1 MTVKELIDK
10 LKEFDENKDIFIE
23 DSYYGELAVTT
34 IKNDD
39 NDVVITTV
47 ELIFLI
53 YFYHELHYL

>member
-34 IKNDD
+34 IKN

-47 ELIFLI
+47 ATDIFNIFLS
-53 YFYHELHYL
+53 

>member
-1 MTVKELIDK
+1 MKTKI
-10 LKEFDENKDIFIE
+10 FFIE

-47 ELIFLI
+47 ATDIFNIL
-53 YFYHELHYL
+53 LP

>member
-39 NDVVITTV
+39 NDVVLLLWQ
-47 ELIFLI
+47 LIFLI

>member
-1 MTVKELIDK
+1 MTIKELIDK

-34 IKNDD
+34 IKNND

-47 ELIFLI
+47 ATDIFNTL
-53 YFYHELHYL
+53 YHELHYL

>member
-1 MTVKELIDK
+1 MTVKELTDK

-23 DSYYGELAVTT
+23 DSYYGESAVTT

-47 ELIFLI
+47 ATDIFNIL
-53 YFYHELHYL
+53 LP

>member
-23 DSYYGELAVTT
+23 DSYYGYLAVTT
-34 IKNDD
+34 IKNND

-47 ELIFLI
+47 ATDIFNIL
-53 YFYHELHYL
+53 LS

>member
-23 DSYYGELAVTT
+23 DSYYEELAVTT

-47 ELIFLI
+47 ATDIFNIL
-53 YFYHELHYL
+53 LP

>member
-1 MTVKELIDK
+1 MTVKEL
-10 LKEFDENKDIFIE
+10 DENKDIFIE

-47 ELIFLI
+47 ATDIFNI
-53 YFYHELHYL
+53 FYHELHYL

>member
-34 IKNDD
+34 VATD
-39 NDVVITTV
+39 
-47 ELIFLI
+47 IFNIL
-53 YFYHELHYL
+53 LP

>member
-23 DSYYGELAVTT
+23 DSCYGELAVAT

-39 NDVVITTV
+39 NDVVIITPTTDV
-47 ELIFLI
+47 FNILLP
-53 YFYHELHYL
+53 